1 MPASDRRGW
10 SYSFF
15 AAAFACALQATLFY
29 LFGRGI
35 SSSVA
40 LAQLIFVTINALI
53 SARLGGILAV
63 RLGTIDHGFWAGA
76 ITWWIFSL
84 LLSIFFFARP
94 IFAPLRTD
102 TPLTGTLISM
112 VGQAIGG
119 VFGIFYFSSLF
130 VAPACFV
137 GTALF
142 LLLLRVVGKKRN

>member
-29 LFGRGI
+29 FFGRGI
-35 SSSVA
+35 SSPVA
-40 LAQLIFVTINALI
+40 LAQLIFVTIDALI
-53 SARLGGILAV
+53 SARLGGLLAV

-84 LLSIFFFARP
+84 LLSIFFFAQPNFVR
-94 IFAPLRTD
+94 LRSD
-102 TPLTGTLISM
+102 TTLAGVLISM
-112 VGQAIGG
+112 VGQVIGG
-119 VFGIFYFSSLF
+119 VFGVFYFSSLV
-130 VAPACFV
+130 VAPACFI

-142 LLLLRVVGKKRN
+142 LLLLRAVGKGRH